1 MINSLLMDKRLLVF
15 IILTSLLQ
23 FSYSQPIQHSEEIA
37 DAGFCR
43 IERYVTDIRRV
54 DEDAKEISVN
64 ILFYVDINGQGVF
77 ELNVPSAEKVKITN
91 YTVRVYDSEGSL
103 IQKEKVKKPSISD
116 FSKFDPRYFASKHTE
131 RGATL
136 KVELDYKLLVIKP
149 NGFYEWPA
157 INSRSSSIDQ
167 TSLRLNFEESNDFE
181 FNSNMEAEQQKD
193 INTGGFYYLWS
204 IKKLTPNGGEFN
216 GANVTVPVVKISLK

>member
-1 MINSLLMDKRLLVF
+1 MDKRLLVF
-15 IILTSLLQ
+15 FMLSSLLQ
-23 FSYSQPIQHSEEIA
+23 SSYSQSVPHSEELA
-37 DAGFCR
+37 DASSCR

-64 ILFYVDINGQGVF
+64 ILFYVDISDESGVF
-77 ELNVPSAEKVKITN
+77 ELNVPSAEKLKITS
-91 YTVRVYDSEGSL
+91 YTVRVYDRAGAL

-116 FSKFDPRYFASKHTE
+116 FSKFNPHFFASKHIG

-149 NGFYEWPA
+149 KGFYEWPA
-157 INSRSSSIDQ
+157 ISSRGSSIDQ
-167 TSLRLNFEESNDFE
+167 ASLRLNFEESNDFE
-181 FNSNMEAEQQKD
+181 FNSNIEAEQQKD
-193 INTGGFYYLWS
+193 INAGGFYYLWS

-216 GANVTVPVVKISLK
+216 GEKVIAPVVKISLK

>member
-1 MINSLLMDKRLLVF
+1 MAKRLLVF
-15 IILTSLLQ
+15 TILSSLLQ
-23 FSYSQPIQHSEEIA
+23 FSYSQPMQHNEEIA
-37 DAGFCR
+37 DARFCS

-64 ILFYVDINGQGVF
+64 ILFYVDISDELGVF
-77 ELNVPSAEKVKITN
+77 ELNVPSAEKLKITN

-103 IQKEKVKKPSISD
+103 IQKEKVKKPSISE
-116 FSKFDPRYFASKHTE
+116 FSKFNPRIFASKHID
-131 RGATL
+131 RGSTL

-149 NGFYEWPA
+149 KGFYEWPA
-157 INSRSSSIDQ
+157 ISNRSSSIDQ

-181 FNSNMEAEQQKD
+181 FNSNMEVEQEKD

-216 GANVTVPVVKISLK
+216 GTNVKTPLVKITLK

>member
-1 MINSLLMDKRLLVF
+1 MVKRLLFCV
-15 IILTSLLQ
+15 LLSSFFQ
-23 FSYSQPIQHSEEIA
+23 FSFSQPVPHSEEIA
-37 DAGFCR
+37 DVGFCR

-64 ILFYVDINGQGVF
+64 ILFYVDINEGQGVF
-77 ELNVPSAEKVKITN
+77 ELNVPSAEKLKITN
-91 YTVRVYDSEGSL
+91 YTVRVYDIGGSL

-116 FSKFDPRYFASKHTE
+116 FSKFNPRYFASKHIE

-157 INSRSSSIDQ
+157 ISSRSNSIDQ

-216 GANVTVPVVKISLK
+216 GANVSAPLVKISLK